1 MKTLKPQIE
10 SLDNLSEH
18 LNKIIVYLEDA
29 KKAQVMPSFFEYLS
43 PNNVH
48 TLEHQNQRLKKQVN
62 DYEEALSKV
71 ADTIERVINVLKGF
85 KE

>member
-10 SLDNLSEH
+10 SLDSLSEH
-18 LNKIIVYLEDA
+18 LNKIILYLEDA

-48 TLEHQNQRLKKQVN
+48 TLEQQNQRLKKQVN
-62 DYEEALSKV
+62 DYEDALIKV
-71 ADTIERVINVLKGF
+71 SGTIERIVNVLKGL
-85 KE
+85 KD